1 MDEIKMYFFTI
12 FKVFLLLSSI
22 FIILTIIKYLRDK
35 NKNKKIII

>member
-22 FIILTIIKYLRDK
+22 FYNTY
-35 NKNKKIII
+35 NYKIFKR